1 MEKLL
6 TDARGKDLNV
16 TLYAERDGAWVRFPS
31 YKIEVAKED
40 IDRYLSYR
48 LIEPSYELYRQMG
61 LYQRDL
67 EGFDVKT
74 IYENNRTFESRIITA

>member
-6 TDARGKDLNV
+6 TDARGKALNV
-16 TLYAERDGAWVRFPS
+16 TLYAERDGQWVRFPS
-31 YKIEVAKED
+31 YNIEVAKED

-67 EGFDVKT
+67 ENFNVKPST
-74 IYENNRTFESRIITA
+74 RTTARSRTRTTTA